1 MFITGK
7 TNLILGGMCRICK
20 PCGRAERWHLHIPL
34 IPGWL
39 RENEEVALEPDQNIT
54 DTHSQGIISIT
65 EISELAA

>member
-1 MFITGK
+1 VVCAASVNPADGQFREG
-7 TNLILGGMCRICK
+7 
-20 PCGRAERWHLHIPL
+20 HLHIPL

-39 RENEEVALEPDQNIT
+39 RENEEVALEPDQDIT